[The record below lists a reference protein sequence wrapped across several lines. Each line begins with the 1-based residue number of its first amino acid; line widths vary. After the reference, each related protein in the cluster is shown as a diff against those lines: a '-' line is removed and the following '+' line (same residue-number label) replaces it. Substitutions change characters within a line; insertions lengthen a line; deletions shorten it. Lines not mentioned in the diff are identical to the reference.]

1 MLENT
6 LEDTDTSVGTI
17 PYEEVAPGDNE
28 RLTHIINPPSNIHI
42 WEPGMSS
49 QDIVDIARAT
59 NQEVVSMCGKR
70 WVPKYNPEKFDVCP
84 TCMEIAGSII
94 RDMG

>member
-1 MLENT
+1 
-6 LEDTDTSVGTI
+6 
-17 PYEEVAPGDNE
+17 
-28 RLTHIINPPSNIHI
+28 
-42 WEPGMSS
+42 MSS